1 MPDTTILSNYDRI
14 INELKKEGKVQ
25 EKTPSESQA
34 ILDTIENEL
43 EQFRFDNQKKAQAS
57 EQEMATLYLTA

>member
-1 MPDTTILSNYDRI
+1 MQDPIVSNYDRI
-14 INELKKEGKVQ
+14 MNKLKEEGKVQ
-25 EKTPSESQA
+25 EKSAEESKA
-34 ILDTIENEL
+34 IFDKIENEL